1 MRIIETLS
9 RTVIV
14 DADDLDE
21 ATDKARSAYDSN
33 EVILEAD
40 DFEKCEIIPASW
52 TKNGIVPDGRD
63 TKFFT
68 HILGKTNTR
77 IHYLY
82 RDASNYKV
90 REIPYLSSDDILFF
104 KENIARIFK
113 DKALVKMIYKF
124 KMHRE
129 QEMKNLTAAISTTE
143 EIDTTLSGYYMDMI
157 LEMVR
162 KEEKPDDVAVENKKS
177 IKPINDEKSLKP
189 ISKKKPK
196 KAVSDNK
203 CSWFMTPDMSV
214 FDKD

>member
-1 MRIIETLS
+1 MAKYAMRIIETLS

-90 REIPYLSSDDILFF
+90 SNEIAGCLMDGEYFIPSKIGFPEKKFEDETEDDHPWFELHKGDFEPTLEEPQID
-104 KENIARIFK
+104 N
-113 DKALVKMIYKF
+113 
-124 KMHRE
+124 
-129 QEMKNLTAAISTTE
+129 SPE
-143 EIDTTLSGYYMDMI
+143 EIVAI
-157 LEMVR
+157 FQNAKNR
-162 KEEKPDDVAVENKKS
+162 WEE
-177 IKPINDEKSLKP
+177 
-189 ISKKKPK
+189 
-196 KAVSDNK
+196 
-203 CSWFMTPDMSV
+203 
-214 FDKD
+214 

>member
-1 MRIIETLS
+1 MAKYAMRIIETLS

-90 REIPYLSSDDILFF
+90 SNEIVVPGTF
-104 KENIARIFK
+104 
-113 DKALVKMIYKF
+113 
-124 KMHRE
+124 
-129 QEMKNLTAAISTTE
+129 TE
-143 EIDTTLSGYYMDMI
+143 EQIDAIIGCLVDREYFITSKIGFPEKKFEDETEDDHPWFELHKGDFEPTL
-157 LEMVR
+157 
-162 KEEKPDDVAVENKKS
+162 EEPQVVNAPEEIVAIFQNAKNRWE
-177 IKPINDEKSLKP
+177 D
-189 ISKKKPK
+189 
-196 KAVSDNK
+196 
-203 CSWFMTPDMSV
+203 
-214 FDKD
+214 

>member
-1 MRIIETLS
+1 MAKYAMRIIETLS

-90 REIPYLSSDDILFF
+90 SNEIIVPGTFTEEQIDAIIGCLMENTLFLL
-104 KENIARIFK
+104 K
-113 DKALVKMIYKF
+113 LVFQRKNLKMKQKMIIRGLNYI
-124 KMHRE
+124 RV
-129 QEMKNLTAAISTTE
+129 
-143 EIDTTLSGYYMDMI
+143 I
-157 LEMVR
+157 LNQR
-162 KEEKPDDVAVENKKS
+162 
-177 IKPINDEKSLKP
+177 
-189 ISKKKPK
+189 
-196 KAVSDNK
+196 
-203 CSWFMTPDMSV
+203 
-214 FDKD
+214 

>member
-1 MRIIETLS
+1 MRS

-90 REIPYLSSDDILFF
+90 SNEITVPGTF
-104 KENIARIFK
+104 
-113 DKALVKMIYKF
+113 
-124 KMHRE
+124 
-129 QEMKNLTAAISTTE
+129 TE
-143 EIDTTLSGYYMDMI
+143 EQIDAIIGCLMDGEYFIPSDVTAIPQNVLYVLYTKYKSESVKLSATNRVLASDARR
-157 LEMVR
+157 R
-162 KEEKPDDVAVENKKS
+162 KNMYWKELCRRKMEA
-177 IKPINDEKSLKP
+177 
-189 ISKKKPK
+189 
-196 KAVSDNK
+196 
-203 CSWFMTPDMSV
+203 
-214 FDKD
+214 

>member
-1 MRIIETLS
+1 MAKYAMRIIETLS

-90 REIPYLSSDDILFF
+90 SNEITVPGTF
-104 KENIARIFK
+104 
-113 DKALVKMIYKF
+113 
-124 KMHRE
+124 
-129 QEMKNLTAAISTTE
+129 TE
-143 EIDTTLSGYYMDMI
+143 EQIDAIIGCLMDGEYFIPSKIGFPEKKFEDETEDDHPWFELHKGDFEPTL
-157 LEMVR
+157 
-162 KEEKPDDVAVENKKS
+162 EEPQIDNSPEEIVAIFQNAK
-177 IKPINDEKSLKP
+177 NRWGD
-189 ISKKKPK
+189 
-196 KAVSDNK
+196 
-203 CSWFMTPDMSV
+203 
-214 FDKD
+214 